1 MFLQAEFFKIILKNC
16 FLLIFFELN
25 NIIKYYI
32 RIDMKK
38 SKTEKII
45 IGLENKRLY
54 SIEIYNIYFV

>member
-1 MFLQAEFFKIILKNC
+1 
-16 FLLIFFELN
+16 
-25 NIIKYYI
+25 
-32 RIDMKK
+32 MKK